1 MAFLGK
7 AAYQHPEMAEA
18 YAERFHFNDPL
29 YVQLWYYIV
38 GVLGGD
44 LGYSWTRG
52 TYVST
57 VIAQTLPNTL
67 QLVFLALVITLLL
80 SIPLG
85 IISCKYHDRAPDY
98 GIRAFY
104 LAGISSPTF
113 SIALVLVLVF
123 SYVLHLFPTG
133 GLVSLDVPRSEP
145 ITRFIIVDCL
155 IQGNWLGFIDA
166 LKHAI
171 MPSLALALGNFGYVV
186 RLLRSSLLEVMQT
199 NYIRTARAK
208 GLSERVVFMKHALRN
223 ALIPVVTLTALIT
236 SWLMSLSIFVE
247 NIFAYPG
254 IGQYLVQA
262 IRNLDYAAVMG
273 VTLVFTSTVV
283 VLNLAADIIYTIV
296 NPEIRI

>member
-1 MAFLGK
+1 
-7 AAYQHPEMAEA
+7 MAEA
-18 YAERFHFNDPL
+18 YTKRFHFNDPL
-29 YVQLWYYIV
+29 YIQLWYYIA
-38 GVLGGD
+38 GILEGD

-57 VIAQTLPNTL
+57 VISQTLPNTL
-67 QLVFLALVITLLL
+67 QLVFLALVITLIL

-113 SIALVLVLVF
+113 SIALVLVLIF
-123 SYVLHLFPTG
+123 SYVFHIFPTG
-133 GLVSLDVPRSEP
+133 GLQSLSVPHSEP

-166 LKHAI
+166 LEHMI

-208 GLSERVVFMKHALRN
+208 GLNERAVLMKHALRN

-236 SWLMSLSIFVE
+236 SWLMSLSLFVE

-262 IRNLDYAAVMG
+262 IGNLDYAAVMG
-273 VTLVFTSTVV
+273 ITLVFTTIVV